1 MARLATVKEIVSQ
14 ASIEIGITQQP
25 VAQAVNSLDQDIAQ
39 MVALL
44 AAVARELLL
53 DEPYESML
61 GDGCWLED
69 RDGNAIIGPPSQDDD
84 AVRFDAGLAVLGLK
98 WRFRHAKGLEF
109 GEDLRDFSSRLNKL
123 AARQNGVVIDL
134 DFAEDREI

>member
-14 ASIEIGITQQP
+14 ASMEVGITQRA
-25 VAQAVNSLDQDIAQ
+25 VNQAVNALDQDIAQ
-39 MVALL
+39 MVGLL
-44 AAVARELLL
+44 SAVARELLL
-53 DEPYESML
+53 DEPYETTL
-61 GDGCWLED
+61 GDGVWLAD
-69 RDGNAIIGPPSQDDD
+69 RNGKPIVGVPDADDN
-84 AVRFDAGLAVLGLK
+84 VVLFDADLATLGLK

-123 AARQNGVVIDL
+123 ANRVNGKVIDL